1 MLRKLLRN
9 VKSVNIVLTEVLIE
23 PSMLSS
29 NLPEESELLKSIL
42 EPLLEDFEYWFER
55 SRHLLETEEMSFL
68 SQPQQS
74 DLLNRITQA
83 QQQVIATKTLFHAT
97 GGQVGIEITVLMP
110 WHKLLTECWQVAARF
125 RMEQAN
131 PVKN

>member
-1 MLRKLLRN
+1 
-9 VKSVNIVLTEVLIE
+9 
-23 PSMLSS
+23 MLSS

-55 SRHLLETEEMSFL
+55 SRHLLETEEISFL
-68 SQPQQS
+68 TRLQQS

-83 QQQVIATKTLFHAT
+83 QQKVMATKTLFYAT
-97 GGQVGIEITVLMP
+97 GGQVGIEMTVLMP
-110 WHKLLTECWQVAARF
+110 WHNLLTEYWQVATRF

-131 PVKN
+131 QVKN